1 MPEAGACLLHPLHA
15 TDCTDIPPYSLNN
28 SHVFYFVAEC
38 PEVTVLVEDV
48 CTVQAT
54 KPSYVTRT

>member
-1 MPEAGACLLHPLHA
+1 MVARFDEVGLFLYR
-15 TDCTDIPPYSLNN
+15 TDIPPYSLNN
-28 SHVFYFVAEC
+28 STVFYFVAEC

-48 CTVQAT
+48 CSVQAT

>member
-1 MPEAGACLLHPLHA
+1 MVARFDEVWLFFY
-15 TDCTDIPPYSLNN
+15 TDIPPYSWNN
-28 SHVFYFVAEC
+28 STVFYFVAEC

-54 KPSYVTRT
+54 KHSYVTRT